1 MITGSVIIP
10 THNRRSVLLETLD
23 CLGLQSYPS
32 DAFEVIVVAD
42 GCMDGTIEA
51 LRVSRTPFHLRVLE
65 QSNGGPGAARNAGA
79 AAASGHVLIF
89 LDDDIQVE
97 PGFVEAHVKVHCDRA
112 NRVGIGY
119 LPPDLRDQ
127 TGYFR
132 LELWQWWQDMFDR
145 MRQPGHRFAYIDL
158 LSGNFSLTADLFDR
172 MHGFDATLRVHED
185 YELGARLLKA
195 GVEIVFV
202 ADAVGWHGETADISR
217 ALVRKFGEGKADV
230 QLGRLHPE
238 LRKTLVMAWMDRFAR
253 VPSRV
258 LRGLALRS
266 PATGD
271 FLARLSLHGLGPLEA
286 AGQRLLWRR
295 ALYGLL
301 GYWYWRGVIDEL
313 PTAQEI
319 AAFLSFEPSRQ
330 RHDFAT
336 SELDLAQGLT
346 KAEERLD
353 QEQPAAARI
362 RYGPHYVGWIPPQ
375 AGAELLRGS
384 HLRPYLWN
392 QLAVPLLEA
401 LGEAGVLPEP
411 ITVEELHVLFDKEWH
426 RLADWQR
433 ARGQGESAA
442 EPEDWQPWEQIVP

>member
-1 MITGSVIIP
+1 M
-10 THNRRSVLLETLD
+10 LLETLD
-23 CLGLQSYPS
+23 CLGLQSHPP

-42 GCMDGTIEA
+42 GCTDGTVEA
-51 LRVSRTPFHLRVLE
+51 LRVARTPFALRVLE

-79 AAASGHVLIF
+79 AAASGHLLIF

-97 PGFVEAHVKVHCDRA
+97 PGFVEAHVQVHCDHA

-132 LELWQWWQDMFDR
+132 LELWQWWQNMFDR

-158 LSGNFSLTADLFDR
+158 LSGNFSLTADLFAR
-172 MHGFDATLRVHED
+172 MHGFDTTLRVHED
-185 YELGARLLKA
+185 YELGMRLLKA
-195 GVEIVFV
+195 GVDLVFV
-202 ADAVGWHGETADISR
+202 ADAVGWHGETTDISR
-217 ALVRKFGEGKADV
+217 ALVRKFEEGKADV
-230 QLGRLHPE
+230 QLGRLYPE
-238 LRKTLVMAWMDRFAR
+238 LRKTLLMAWMPRFAQL
-253 VPSRV
+253 PSRV

-271 FLARLSLHGLGPLEA
+271 FLARISLQGLRPLEA
-286 AGQRLLWRR
+286 AGQHRVWRR
-295 ALYGLL
+295 TLDGLL
-301 GYWYWRGVIDEL
+301 GYWYWRGVIEEL
-313 PTAQEI
+313 PTVQEI
-319 AAFLSFEPSRQ
+319 AAFLSPVPLPPG
-330 RHDFAT
+330 HDFAT
-336 SELDLAQGLT
+336 SELDLAQGMA

-353 QEQPAAARI
+353 QERPAAARI

-375 AGAELLRGS
+375 AGAELLRGA
-384 HLRPYLWN
+384 HLRPYLRN

-401 LGEAGVLPEP
+401 LSEADVLPEP
-411 ITVEELHVLFDKEWH
+411 MTVEELHILFDKERQ

-442 EPEDWQPWEQIVP
+442 EPEDWQPWEQIAL